1 MASANRH
8 WPPLLRLTLVIIV
21 ALLIPIV
28 PFVIIGELPGDKWL
42 SANDESALSFGLTGA
57 AILASDLLIPV
68 PSSVIGSLL
77 GARLG
82 IFPGFAWTLLGLM
95 VGNTAGYLIGRL
107 TLSKLNAR
115 APSQPA
121 LIAVFLSRPVPVL
134 AEAMTFAAGAAHL
147 SLSKFLIAC
156 VAGNTVYA
164 FVLAASGSALLP
176 KGWIGAGLV
185 VPMALPVA
193 SWLVWRAIKL
203 RRSAVDETGKSA
215 DS

>member
-42 SANDESALSFGLTGA
+42 SASDESALSFGLTGA
-57 AILASDLLIPV
+57 ALLASDLLIPV

-82 IFPGFAWTLLGLM
+82 IFSGFIWTLLGLM

-107 TLSKLNAR
+107 TLSRLNAR

-134 AEAMTFAAGAAHL
+134 AEALTISAGAARL

-164 FVLAASGSALLP
+164 VVLAASGSALLP
-176 KGWIGAGLV
+176 QGWIGAGLV
-185 VPMALPVA
+185 LLMALPVA
-193 SWLVWRAIKL
+193 SWLVWRAIKS
-203 RRSAVDETGKSA
+203 RKSSADETDGSA
-215 DS
+215 ST